1 MASAKQIA
9 WRKKFAR
16 MAKSGKFRKKIKG
29 SRTLSGKRRIDD
41 IDASFPSPKK
51 SNPKKKKSTNV
62 KRLEDRISELERQL
76 TKLADIQGGGMGY
89 AGTEYHEVLTRMK
102 KSEHAE
108 RKQELS
114 DELKKE
120 MKY

>member
-1 MASAKQIA
+1 MASAKQIKA
-9 WRKKFAR
+9 RKLFAKR
-16 MAKSGKFRKKIKG
+16 VKRGDFRKAIAKTKK
-29 SRTLSGKRRIDD
+29 T
-41 IDASFPSPKK
+41 K

-114 DELKKE
+114 NELKKE
-120 MKY
+120 MRY